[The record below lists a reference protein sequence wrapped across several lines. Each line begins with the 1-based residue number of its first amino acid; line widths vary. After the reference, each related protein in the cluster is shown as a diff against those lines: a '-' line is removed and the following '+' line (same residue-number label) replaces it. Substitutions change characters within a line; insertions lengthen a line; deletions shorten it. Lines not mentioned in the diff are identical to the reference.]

1 MGVCG
6 RGTLLRKNPK
16 NLHAKSQLSSFYSSR
31 YLNFNWRDRHTDVA
45 SSASDPDHKHIYPD
59 ESRIP
64 FYSMSNGYNYTFLTY
79 FNYFIT
85 LSLIQLF

>member
-1 MGVCG
+1 MP
-6 RGTLLRKNPK
+6 NPNFLAFIVSDISGF
-16 NLHAKSQLSSFYSSR
+16 NLT
-31 YLNFNWRDRHTDVA
+31 DRHTDVA